1 MPSTDVLVIGGGQA
15 GLAMSAMLTRQGIGH
30 VVLERGTPGGRWRE
44 RWDSFTLVTP
54 NWTVRL
60 PGGEYDGP
68 EPDGFMPRD
77 DVLRHLDRYAAS
89 FGAPIVTGVEAREVT
104 EHPIGG
110 FRVATSNGSYDAK
123 AVVVATGTFQRPKR
137 PAIGTP
143 TSDILDL
150 HSSAYRNPDRLPPGG
165 VLVVGSGQSGAQ
177 IAEELN
183 EAGRRVV
190 LSVGR
195 ATRAPRRYRG
205 RDTSRWIEAIG
216 LFERPVE
223 ALDSPAERFDANP
236 HVSGKRGGHTLNLH
250 RFARDGI
257 RLVGRITAI
266 DGRTVRFGS
275 DLRASLAAADEFAD
289 GLRTG
294 LDEFIAKAGIDAPPP
309 DPADDHD
316 GREGFDQPETTE
328 LDVAAEGIGTIL
340 WSAGFSWDFSW
351 VKPARIDEYGY
362 PIQRPDYADSRGLYF
377 LGLHFLHRQKSGL
390 LYGVGDEALAI
401 AAHVAGR
408 V

>member
-1 MPSTDVLVIGGGQA
+1 VASTDALVIGGGQA
-15 GLAMSAMLTRQGIGH
+15 GLAASAMLTREGIDH
-30 VVLERGTPGGRWRE
+30 VVLEREAVGGGWHR

-60 PGGEYDGP
+60 PGAEYDGP
-68 EPDGFMPRD
+68 DPDGFMPRD
-77 DVLRHLDRYAAS
+77 EVVAHLERYAERT
-89 FGAPIVTGVEAREVT
+89 GAPVVSGVEATEVT
-104 EHPIGG
+104 EHDGRYRI
-110 FRVATSNGSYDAK
+110 ATTDGRYDAR
-123 AVVVATGTFQRPKR
+123 AVIVATGTFQRPKR
-137 PAIGTP
+137 PSIGSP
-143 TSDILDL
+143 APDILDL
-150 HSSAYRNPDRLPPGG
+150 HSSDYRNPDQLPPGG

-183 EAGRRVV
+183 EAGRPVT
-190 LSVGR
+190 LAVGR
-195 ATRAPRRYRG
+195 AGRAPRRYRG
-205 RDTSRWIEAIG
+205 RDTFRWIEAIG

-223 ALDSPAERFDANP
+223 ALDSPSERFEANP

-257 RLVGRITAI
+257 RLVGRMTAI

-309 DPADDHD
+309 DPADDHH

-328 LDVAAEGIGTIL
+328 LDLAAEGIGTIL
-340 WSAGFSWDFSW
+340 WSAGYAWDFSW
-351 VKPARIDEYGY
+351 VRPARLDEFGY
-362 PIQRPDYADSRGLYF
+362 PIQRADYADSRGLYF

-390 LYGVGDEALAI
+390 LYGVGDEARAI
-401 AAHVAGR
+401 AAYVAGR